1 MEIGM
6 RREEEV
12 RLTHSGI
19 FAKDGRRCVSVR
31 FERGRDVAEAIL
43 PACRVTKNEGFTD
56 EEVRGLE
63 QYLESKNDEIFAKAK
78 EINPIGEF
86 FKCHLCLLLI
96 AAMLVAAALPNGV
109 RESGPLDSVKRM
121 GQTGGQEFC
130 PDRKQ
135 TGTMVASP
143 NEERPEVEAAGREL
157 SEAHVIETLR
167 QKSAYRYR
175 NVQQLRLLVW
185 LLECGLAGLLGALFL
200 LAGRERGQQWELIPS
215 GRRIVAY
222 IRRADGKKNGL
233 VSSIK

>member
-1 MEIGM
+1 M

-63 QYLESKNDEIFAKAK
+63 QYLESKNDEILQRQRKS
-78 EINPIGEF
+78 IRSGEF

-135 TGTMVASP
+135 TGTMVAAP

>member
-1 MEIGM
+1 MM
-6 RREEEV
+6 RFLQRQ
-12 RLTHSGI
+12 RKSI
-19 FAKDGRRCVSVR
+19 RS
-31 FERGRDVAEAIL
+31 
-43 PACRVTKNEGFTD
+43 
-56 EEVRGLE
+56 
-63 QYLESKNDEIFAKAK
+63 
-78 EINPIGEF
+78 GEF

-121 GQTGGQEFC
+121 GQTSGQEFC

-135 TGTMVASP
+135 TGTMVAAP

-185 LLECGLAGLLGALFL
+185 LLECDLARAAVGTDSLGKKDCSIHK
-200 LAGRERGQQWELIPS
+200 E
-215 GRRIVAY
+215 GRR
-222 IRRADGKKNGL
+222 KKERPCIL
-233 VSSIK
+233 HKIAIIIL

>member
-1 MEIGM
+1 MM
-6 RREEEV
+6 RFLQRQ
-12 RLTHSGI
+12 RKSI
-19 FAKDGRRCVSVR
+19 RS
-31 FERGRDVAEAIL
+31 
-43 PACRVTKNEGFTD
+43 
-56 EEVRGLE
+56 
-63 QYLESKNDEIFAKAK
+63 
-78 EINPIGEF
+78 GEF

-135 TGTMVASP
+135 TGTMVAAP

-233 VSSIK
+233 VSSIKWQLLFYERIKTMNILIWILMIVGGAAGMLSTAYLVLAMPVIFGWKVYRKLKYHIGLYD

>member
-1 MEIGM
+1 M

-63 QYLESKNDEIFAKAK
+63 QYLESKMMRFLQRQRKSIRS
-78 EINPIGEF
+78 GEF

-175 NVQQLRLLVW
+175 NVQQLRLLMW

>member
-1 MEIGM
+1 MM
-6 RREEEV
+6 RFLQRQ
-12 RLTHSGI
+12 RKSI
-19 FAKDGRRCVSVR
+19 RS
-31 FERGRDVAEAIL
+31 
-43 PACRVTKNEGFTD
+43 
-56 EEVRGLE
+56 
-63 QYLESKNDEIFAKAK
+63 
-78 EINPIGEF
+78 GEF

-135 TGTMVASP
+135 TGTMVAAP

-233 VSSIK
+233 VSSIKYQLLFYERIKTMNILIWILMIVGGAAGMLSTAYLVLAMPVIFGWKVYRKLKYHIGLYD

>member
-1 MEIGM
+1 MM
-6 RREEEV
+6 RFLQRQ
-12 RLTHSGI
+12 RKSI
-19 FAKDGRRCVSVR
+19 RS
-31 FERGRDVAEAIL
+31 
-43 PACRVTKNEGFTD
+43 
-56 EEVRGLE
+56 
-63 QYLESKNDEIFAKAK
+63 
-78 EINPIGEF
+78 GEF

-175 NVQQLRLLVW
+175 NVQQLRLLMW
-185 LLECGLAGLLGALFL
+185 LLECGLADFWARCFFWRGES
-200 LAGRERGQQWELIPS
+200 AGSS
-215 GRRIVAY
+215 G
-222 IRRADGKKNGL
+222 N
-233 VSSIK
+233 

>member
-1 MEIGM
+1 MM
-6 RREEEV
+6 RFLQRQ
-12 RLTHSGI
+12 RKSI
-19 FAKDGRRCVSVR
+19 RS
-31 FERGRDVAEAIL
+31 
-43 PACRVTKNEGFTD
+43 
-56 EEVRGLE
+56 
-63 QYLESKNDEIFAKAK
+63 
-78 EINPIGEF
+78 GEF

-96 AAMLVAAALPNGV
+96 AAMLVA
-109 RESGPLDSVKRM
+109 DSVKRM

-135 TGTMVASP
+135 TGTMVAAP

>member
-1 MEIGM
+1 MM
-6 RREEEV
+6 RFLQRQ
-12 RLTHSGI
+12 RKSI
-19 FAKDGRRCVSVR
+19 RS
-31 FERGRDVAEAIL
+31 
-43 PACRVTKNEGFTD
+43 
-56 EEVRGLE
+56 
-63 QYLESKNDEIFAKAK
+63 
-78 EINPIGEF
+78 GEF

-135 TGTMVASP
+135 TGTMVAAP

-167 QKSAYRYR
+167 QKSAYRYLGMSSSFGSWCGFW
-175 NVQQLRLLVW
+175 NV
-185 LLECGLAGLLGALFL
+185 GLAGLLGALFL

-222 IRRADGKKNGL
+222 IRRADGRKNGL

>member
-1 MEIGM
+1 MM
-6 RREEEV
+6 RFLQRQKKSI
-12 RLTHSGI
+12 RS
-19 FAKDGRRCVSVR
+19 
-31 FERGRDVAEAIL
+31 
-43 PACRVTKNEGFTD
+43 
-56 EEVRGLE
+56 
-63 QYLESKNDEIFAKAK
+63 
-78 EINPIGEF
+78 GEF

-109 RESGPLDSVKRM
+109 RESGPLDSVKWM

-135 TGTMVASP
+135 TGTMVAAP

-175 NVQQLRLLVW
+175 NVQQLRLLMW

>member
-1 MEIGM
+1 
-6 RREEEV
+6 
-12 RLTHSGI
+12 
-19 FAKDGRRCVSVR
+19 
-31 FERGRDVAEAIL
+31 
-43 PACRVTKNEGFTD
+43 
-56 EEVRGLE
+56 
-63 QYLESKNDEIFAKAK
+63 
-78 EINPIGEF
+78 
-86 FKCHLCLLLI
+86 
-96 AAMLVAAALPNGV
+96 
-109 RESGPLDSVKRM
+109 
-121 GQTGGQEFC
+121 
-130 PDRKQ
+130 
-135 TGTMVASP
+135 MVASP

-157 SEAHVIETLR
+157 REAQVIETLR

>member
-1 MEIGM
+1 M

-63 QYLESKNDEIFAKAK
+63 QYLESKMMRFLQRQRKSIRS
-78 EINPIGEF
+78 GEF

-135 TGTMVASP
+135 TGTMVAAP

>member
-1 MEIGM
+1 MM
-6 RREEEV
+6 RFLQRQ
-12 RLTHSGI
+12 RKSI
-19 FAKDGRRCVSVR
+19 RS
-31 FERGRDVAEAIL
+31 
-43 PACRVTKNEGFTD
+43 
-56 EEVRGLE
+56 
-63 QYLESKNDEIFAKAK
+63 
-78 EINPIGEF
+78 GEF

-135 TGTMVASP
+135 TGTMVAAP

-222 IRRADGKKNGL
+222 IRRADGKKNGWL
-233 VSSIK
+233 FLLCIKLQRKKCAKNKKEDVWASLKEKAGVKDGEHTQIA

>member
-1 MEIGM
+1 MM
-6 RREEEV
+6 RFLQRQ
-12 RLTHSGI
+12 RKSI
-19 FAKDGRRCVSVR
+19 RS
-31 FERGRDVAEAIL
+31 
-43 PACRVTKNEGFTD
+43 
-56 EEVRGLE
+56 
-63 QYLESKNDEIFAKAK
+63 
-78 EINPIGEF
+78 GEF

-96 AAMLVAAALPNGV
+96 AAMLVVAA
-109 RESGPLDSVKRM
+109 
-121 GQTGGQEFC
+121 
-130 PDRKQ
+130 
-135 TGTMVASP
+135 P

>member
-1 MEIGM
+1 MM
-6 RREEEV
+6 RFLQRQ
-12 RLTHSGI
+12 RKSI
-19 FAKDGRRCVSVR
+19 RS
-31 FERGRDVAEAIL
+31 
-43 PACRVTKNEGFTD
+43 
-56 EEVRGLE
+56 
-63 QYLESKNDEIFAKAK
+63 
-78 EINPIGEF
+78 GEF

-135 TGTMVASP
+135 TGTMVAAP

-175 NVQQLRLLVW
+175 NPGV
-185 LLECGLAGLLGALFL
+185 A
-200 LAGRERGQQWELIPS
+200 S
-215 GRRIVAY
+215 GM
-222 IRRADGKKNGL
+222 
-233 VSSIK
+233 

>member
-1 MEIGM
+1 M
-6 RREEEV
+6 
-12 RLTHSGI
+12 
-19 FAKDGRRCVSVR
+19 
-31 FERGRDVAEAIL
+31 
-43 PACRVTKNEGFTD
+43 
-56 EEVRGLE
+56 
-63 QYLESKNDEIFAKAK
+63 
-78 EINPIGEF
+78 
-86 FKCHLCLLLI
+86 
-96 AAMLVAAALPNGV
+96 
-109 RESGPLDSVKRM
+109 DSVKRM

-175 NVQQLRLLVW
+175 NVQQLRLLV
-185 LLECGLAGLLGALFL
+185 AGLLGALFL

>member
-1 MEIGM
+1 MM
-6 RREEEV
+6 RFLQRQ
-12 RLTHSGI
+12 RKSI
-19 FAKDGRRCVSVR
+19 RS
-31 FERGRDVAEAIL
+31 
-43 PACRVTKNEGFTD
+43 
-56 EEVRGLE
+56 
-63 QYLESKNDEIFAKAK
+63 
-78 EINPIGEF
+78 GEF

-135 TGTMVASP
+135 TGTMVAAP

-233 VSSIK
+233 VSSIKEQLLFYERIKTMNILIWILMIVGGAAGMLSTAYLVLAMPVIFGWKVYRKLKYHIGLYD

>member
-1 MEIGM
+1 MM
-6 RREEEV
+6 RFLQRQ
-12 RLTHSGI
+12 RKSI
-19 FAKDGRRCVSVR
+19 RS
-31 FERGRDVAEAIL
+31 
-43 PACRVTKNEGFTD
+43 
-56 EEVRGLE
+56 
-63 QYLESKNDEIFAKAK
+63 
-78 EINPIGEF
+78 GEF
-86 FKCHLCLLLI
+86 FKCHLCLF
-96 AAMLVAAALPNGV
+96 AHSRDACGGGTAKQV

-143 NEERPEVEAAGREL
+143 NEEAPEVEAAGREL

-222 IRRADGKKNGL
+222 IRRADGKRTAL
-233 VSSIK
+233 YPP

>member
-1 MEIGM
+1 MM
-6 RREEEV
+6 RFCKGKGNQSDQGNS
-12 RLTHSGI
+12 LN
-19 FAKDGRRCVSVR
+19 
-31 FERGRDVAEAIL
+31 AIS
-43 PACRVTKNEGFTD
+43 AFC
-56 EEVRGLE
+56 
-63 QYLESKNDEIFAKAK
+63 S
-78 EINPIGEF
+78 
-86 FKCHLCLLLI
+86 I

-135 TGTMVASP
+135 TGTMVAAP

>member
-1 MEIGM
+1 
-6 RREEEV
+6 
-12 RLTHSGI
+12 
-19 FAKDGRRCVSVR
+19 
-31 FERGRDVAEAIL
+31 
-43 PACRVTKNEGFTD
+43 
-56 EEVRGLE
+56 
-63 QYLESKNDEIFAKAK
+63 
-78 EINPIGEF
+78 
-86 FKCHLCLLLI
+86 
-96 AAMLVAAALPNGV
+96 MLVAAALPNGV

-167 QKSAYRYR
+167 QKSAYRSR

-233 VSSIK
+233 VSSIKYQLLFYERIKTMNILIWILMIVGGAAGMLSTAYLVLAMPVIFGWKVYRKLKYHIGLYD

>member
-1 MEIGM
+1 MM
-6 RREEEV
+6 RFLQRQ
-12 RLTHSGI
+12 RKSI
-19 FAKDGRRCVSVR
+19 RS
-31 FERGRDVAEAIL
+31 
-43 PACRVTKNEGFTD
+43 
-56 EEVRGLE
+56 
-63 QYLESKNDEIFAKAK
+63 
-78 EINPIGEF
+78 GEF
-86 FKCHLCLLLI
+86 FKCRLCLLLI

-135 TGTMVASP
+135 TGAMVAAP
-143 NEERPEVEAAGREL
+143 NEERPEVEAAGRER

>member
-1 MEIGM
+1 MM
-6 RREEEV
+6 RFLQRQ
-12 RLTHSGI
+12 RKSI
-19 FAKDGRRCVSVR
+19 RS
-31 FERGRDVAEAIL
+31 
-43 PACRVTKNEGFTD
+43 
-56 EEVRGLE
+56 
-63 QYLESKNDEIFAKAK
+63 
-78 EINPIGEF
+78 GEF

-121 GQTGGQEFC
+121 GQ
-130 PDRKQ
+130 Q
-135 TGTMVASP
+135 TGTMVAAP

>member
-1 MEIGM
+1 MM
-6 RREEEV
+6 RFLQRQ
-12 RLTHSGI
+12 RKSI
-19 FAKDGRRCVSVR
+19 RS
-31 FERGRDVAEAIL
+31 
-43 PACRVTKNEGFTD
+43 
-56 EEVRGLE
+56 
-63 QYLESKNDEIFAKAK
+63 
-78 EINPIGEF
+78 GEF

-233 VSSIK
+233 VSSIKYQLLFYERIKTMNILIWILMIVGGAAGMLSTAYLVLAMPVIFGWKVYRKLKYHIGLYD